1 MLMRRATAAVASQT
15 PRCQFP
21 RSGVDTNTIAG
32 SMELMGTRISYPRNV
47 EIFGEGEPAEYL
59 YKVVSGS
66 VRSCKILD
74 DGRRQVT
81 GFHMVGEVFGLE
93 PDDEHQFSAEAVND
107 AVVLVVKRSAII
119 GLAARDADIGRQLW
133 AMTARE
139 LQRVQDHMLVL
150 GCMSAKQR
158 VAAFLLHMALR
169 SSRGDEIELPMSRQ
183 DIADYLGMTI
193 ETVSRTMTQLE
204 KDAAINLASSR
215 RIVLRNRAALTT
227 LNA

>member
-1 MLMRRATAAVASQT
+1 MLMPPTTTAVATRNS
-15 PRCQFP
+15 RYEFP
-21 RSGVDTNTIAG
+21 RSGADINSLAG
-32 SMELMGTRISYPRNV
+32 SMELMGTRISYARNV

-81 GFHMVGEVFGLE
+81 GFHMAGEIFGIELDE
-93 PDDEHQFSAEAVND
+93 EHQFSAEAVND

-119 GLAARDADIGRQLW
+119 GLAARDANIGGELW

-158 VAAFLLHMALR
+158 LATFLLHMALQ
-169 SSRGDEIELPMSRQ
+169 SSGGNEIELPMSRQ
-183 DIADYLGMTI
+183 DIADYLGLTI

-204 KDAAINLASSR
+204 NEAAIGMPSSR

>member
-1 MLMRRATAAVASQT
+1 MLMRPITTAVA
-15 PRCQFP
+15 PRTLRYQFP
-21 RSGVDTNTIAG
+21 RSGVDINTLAG

-47 EIFGEGEPAEYL
+47 EIFGQDEPAEYL

-66 VRSCKILD
+66 VRNCKILD

-81 GFHMVGEVFGLE
+81 GFHMAGEVFGLE
-93 PDDEHQFSAEAVND
+93 SDEEHHFSAEAVND

-119 GLAARDADIGRQLW
+119 ALAARDADVARQLW

-139 LQRVQDHMLVL
+139 LQRVQEHMLVL
-150 GCMSAKQR
+150 GCMGAKQR
-158 VAAFLLHMALR
+158 VAAFLLQMAPR

-193 ETVSRTMTQLE
+193 ETMSRAMTQLE
-204 KDAAINLASSR
+204 KDAAIGLASAR
-215 RIVLRNRAALTT
+215 RIVLRNRAALPT

>member
-1 MLMRRATAAVASQT
+1 MLMRRASAAVATQT
-15 PRCQFP
+15 PRCQSP
-21 RSGVDTNTIAG
+21 RSGIDINSIAG
-32 SMELMGTRISYPRNV
+32 SMELMGTRISYARNE

-93 PDDEHQFSAEAVND
+93 LDEEHQFSAEAVND
-107 AVVLVVKRSAII
+107 SVVLVVKRSAII
-119 GLAARDADIGRQLW
+119 GVAARDADIARQLW
-133 AMTARE
+133 ATTARE

-183 DIADYLGMTI
+183 DIADYLGMTV

-204 KDAAINLASSR
+204 KNAAIGLTSSR

>member
-1 MLMRRATAAVASQT
+1 M
-15 PRCQFP
+15 
-21 RSGVDTNTIAG
+21 DINTIAG

-93 PDDEHQFSAEAVND
+93 LDEEHQFSAEAVND

-119 GLAARDADIGRQLW
+119 GLAARDADIARQLW

-150 GCMSAKQR
+150 GCMGAKQR
-158 VAAFLLHMALR
+158 VAAFLLQMALR

-204 KDAAINLASSR
+204 KDAAIGLASAR
-215 RIVLRNRAALTT
+215 RIVLRNRAALTM

>member
-1 MLMRRATAAVASQT
+1 MLMRPAIAAVASQT
-15 PRCQFP
+15 PCRQLP
-21 RSGVDTNTIAG
+21 RSGVDINTIAG
-32 SMELMGTRISYPRNV
+32 SMELMGTRIPYARNV
-47 EIFGEGEPAEYL
+47 EIFGEGEPADYL

-81 GFHMVGEVFGLE
+81 GFYMVGEVFGLE
-93 PDDEHQFSAEAVND
+93 PDEEHQFSAEAVND
-107 AVVLVVKRSAII
+107 TVVLVVKRSAII
-119 GLAARDADIGRQLW
+119 GLAARDADIARQLW
-133 AMTARE
+133 AVTAQQ

-150 GCMSAKQR
+150 GCLSAKQR
-158 VAAFLLHMALR
+158 VAAFLLRMALR
-169 SSRGDEIELPMSRQ
+169 SSGGDEIELPMTRQ

-204 KDAAINLASSR
+204 NDGAISLVSSR
-215 RIVLRNRAALTT
+215 HIVLRNRAALAR

>member
-1 MLMRRATAAVASQT
+1 MLMRRATAART
-15 PRCQFP
+15 PRCQLPGF
-21 RSGVDTNTIAG
+21 GVDINTVAG
-32 SMELMGTRISYPRNV
+32 SMELMGTRISYARNT
-47 EIFGEGEPAEYL
+47 EIFGQGEPAEYL
-59 YKVVSGS
+59 YKVISGS

-93 PDDEHQFSAEAVND
+93 LDEEHQFSAEAVND

-119 GLAARDADIGRQLW
+119 GLAARDADIARQLW

-150 GCMSAKQR
+150 GCLSAKQR
-158 VAAFLLHMALR
+158 VAAFLLQMALR
-169 SSRGDEIELPMSRQ
+169 GSGGNEIELPMSRQ
-183 DIADYLGMTI
+183 DIADYLGMTV

-204 KDAAINLASSR
+204 NDAAIGLASSR
-215 RIVLRNRAALTT
+215 RIVLRDRTT
-227 LNA
+227 LTRLNA